1 MIRVVFF
8 RKKVQHLVIDQ
19 LMEDVQL
26 LVQFHQV
33 LVETRTLGRHLVIGF
48 FQLLLQL
55 VAAVTV
61 EGLDIG
67 ALAVR
72 QVIIGGQ
79 LRIGQGDKGNA
90 HPHIGHG

>member
-1 MIRVVFF
+1 MIRIVFF

-19 LMEDVQL
+19 LMED
-26 LVQFHQV
+26 
-33 LVETRTLGRHLVIGF
+33 VETRTLGRHLVIGF

-67 ALAVR
+67 TLAVR

-79 LRIGQGDKGNA
+79 LRIGQSDKGNA